1 MDEDAPHSSVDSG
14 TTAAGVGVP
23 APLPLSV
30 NSQADIV
37 IPMDNH
43 DATPMK
49 FHSNSLII
57 GPRAERTAKFLLGLV
72 ASLVVGYKAPEWFG
86 WNFTYSIPLFYC
98 MAGALLPPKVST
110 ISLLWS
116 LAFPA
121 GLLVAGWVTLICW
134 LALFADSENGR
145 AHVMCWGYVLLVMM
159 ASLLKTGPLAAL
171 NQIPLMIMAYG
182 GHLGLFYLFTFV
194 REGAVMKSMTRGEI
208 MLLEGEIV
216 ALYPKLEMYIKMLF
230 IKIFAMMDSI
240 SPGGDPLSAVIPV
253 PAFFEQIS
261 SDFRFMMGEGMHI
274 EVYHDFI
281 RATLPP
287 DPWILRV
294 FWHATDMLCTGQ
306 AIIIG
311 GSVALGILTTTL
323 LLPPQRYMRSFL
335 RTEMT
340 SVTSTI
346 SAWMQFFADDDVP
359 TPSGT
364 PRNPMKCLSSVKGVE
379 RVARMLQDARMDP
392 MAPRMRRLASDTD
405 PEIELLRLS
414 ESLNKLSA
422 AVLLST
428 FEASLRHPG
437 IFSFYVP
444 QLVKVLA
451 NLQSLPPHMLMC
463 TRVGAQLNDGHFGAE
478 IHTRLLGDVR
488 FGNTLHDAA
497 DLLHMTAVAIS
508 TKPVNSGAA
517 FFAYCQTKHN
527 LHEAIF
533 RHVTHRSAIRNR
545 VTRSLH
551 ESVDNPL
558 VYWRN
563 ALTESILLLTYE
575 GAVIEKPLKL
585 AHSVLE
591 LMEAQQK
598 E

>member
-1 MDEDAPHSSVDSG
+1 MDENAPQSPSDSETSDSVV
-14 TTAAGVGVP
+14 TMP

-30 NSQADIV
+30 NSQADII

-43 DATPMK
+43 NTTPMK

-57 GPRAERTAKFLLGLV
+57 GPRAERTTKFVLGLV

-121 GLLVAGWVTLICW
+121 GILVAGWVTLICW
-134 LALFADSENGR
+134 LALFAESENGR
-145 AHVMCWGYVLLVMM
+145 AHVMCWGYVLLVVM

-194 REGAVMKSMTRGEI
+194 REGAVMKSLTRGEI
-208 MLLEGEIV
+208 LLLEGDLL
-216 ALYPKLEMYIKMLF
+216 AQHPTLAMYIKLVF
-230 IKIFAMMDSI
+230 IKIFGMMDSV
-240 SPGGDPLSAVIPV
+240 PADGDPLSAVIPV
-253 PAFFEQIS
+253 PPFLEQIS
-261 SDFRFMMGEGMHI
+261 SDFRFMMGEGLHI
-274 EVYHDFI
+274 EVYNDII

-287 DPWILRV
+287 DPWILSV

-346 SAWMQFFADDDVP
+346 SAWMRFFADDDEP
-359 TPSGT
+359 TPTGT
-364 PRNPMKCLSSVKGVE
+364 PRKTANCIAGIRGAE
-379 RVARMLQDARMDP
+379 RITRLLQEARRDP
-392 MAPRMRRLASDTD
+392 MAPRMKRVAADTE
-405 PEIELLRLS
+405 PEMELLRLS
-414 ESLNKLSA
+414 ELLSKLAA

-451 NLQSLPPHMLMC
+451 NLNSLPPHMIMC
-463 TRVGAQLNDGHFGAE
+463 TRVGAHLNNGHFGAE
-478 IHTRLLGDVR
+478 LHTRLLGDVR
-488 FGNTLHDAA
+488 FGNTLNDAA
-497 DLLHMTAVAIS
+497 DLLHLTAVAIS
-508 TKPVNSGAA
+508 TKPVNSGAG

-527 LHEAIF
+527 LHEAII

-545 VTRSLH
+545 VTQSLF

-575 GAVIEKPLKL
+575 GAVVDKPLKL
-585 AHSVLE
+585 AHSVLA
-591 LMEAQQK
+591 LMEEQQK